1 MCIRDSVY
9 PDMVKE
15 KWTLTQVEDFVKEYN
30 LTLDKSFKETE
41 EVEENIVL
49 SQNRAVGDPIYEGY
63 TLKVTISKKPEKKED
78 KDKEDNPTDP
88 LLPSDDKTNG

>member
-1 MCIRDSVY
+1 
-9 PDMVKE
+9 MVKE
-15 KWTLTQVEDFVKEYN
+15 KWTLTQVEDFAKEYN

-63 TLKVTISKKPEKKED
+63 TLKVTISKKPEKKGD

>member
-1 MCIRDSVY
+1 MTISSSDNITDVLIENKSIWEQSNNTCIKFNASDG
-9 PDMVKE
+9 
-15 KWTLTQVEDFVKEYN
+15 Q
-30 LTLDKSFKETE
+30 
-41 EVEENIVL
+41 
-49 SQNRAVGDPIYEGY
+49 